1 MTVRQAVGLI
11 VSLLAAAPLGR
22 AAGQGQVIQK
32 CEIRPGHQLVNS
44 GALYL
49 KSASDTKFED
59 QRQKDLKDAY
69 RVLTQAVT
77 TGGQEKNPA
86 AWYYLARYYEFQND
100 LGGADS
106 TFAKAQELAPKCKD
120 EIELRRRGLW
130 VPVFNSGIQA
140 WQAGNT
146 DSAIASFRRA
156 NAIYTGEPAG
166 FIYIATLL
174 SGAGQPD
181 SAVKYFKLAVRYAD
195 DPKFAKEKRGAM
207 LDLARVYHGA
217 GRLDDAVAA
226 YKEYLAAHPND
237 VQAMAGLAAAYSRQD
252 KKDEAMTM
260 FAQVVEHAD
269 SAGASDLFATAQTI
283 LNVIPQAPDTAPLV
297 GQCRTQARKNR
308 ALTARQIAVRCDSA
322 AMKVLHDYDA
332 SILPQYRVT
341 AHLYEAGLAKSP
353 YDHEAL
359 FGLSALYYIMGD
371 SAHALPVATRLYGLD
386 PLNRSVLVKIA
397 GAYQLRNKGDSA
409 LYYLQQGEL
418 IPIEVTVGTFTTD
431 EQGASVT
438 GLITNIRKKANDP
451 IKLGF
456 ELLNAQGS
464 VVVTQSVDVPALQ
477 PGTNQQFS
485 FKAAGPGIVAW
496 RYKKA

>member
-11 VSLLAAAPLGR
+11 VSLLVAAPLGR

-181 SAVKYFKLAVRYAD
+181 SAVKDFKPALPHAGQPQV
-195 DPKFAKEKRGAM
+195 AKEKRGAQ
-207 LDLARVYHGA
+207 
-217 GRLDDAVAA
+217 VAPPRGD
-226 YKEYLAAHPND
+226 Y
-237 VQAMAGLAAAYSRQD
+237 G
-252 KKDEAMTM
+252 
-260 FAQVVEHAD
+260 
-269 SAGASDLFATAQTI
+269 ATA
-283 LNVIPQAPDTAPLV
+283 
-297 GQCRTQARKNR
+297 R
-308 ALTARQIAVRCDSA
+308 
-322 AMKVLHDYDA
+322 
-332 SILPQYRVT
+332 
-341 AHLYEAGLAKSP
+341 
-353 YDHEAL
+353 
-359 FGLSALYYIMGD
+359 
-371 SAHALPVATRLYGLD
+371 
-386 PLNRSVLVKIA
+386 
-397 GAYQLRNKGDSA
+397 
-409 LYYLQQGEL
+409 
-418 IPIEVTVGTFTTD
+418 
-431 EQGASVT
+431 
-438 GLITNIRKKANDP
+438 
-451 IKLGF
+451 
-456 ELLNAQGS
+456 
-464 VVVTQSVDVPALQ
+464 
-477 PGTNQQFS
+477 
-485 FKAAGPGIVAW
+485 
-496 RYKKA
+496 